1 MLLEIAAKETSITPI
16 LFISTAFCL
25 LVVLLRLSSHIV
37 VHPLLPPPMVING
50 TLSIFFFELLVFPL
64 SS

>member
-25 LVVLLRLSSHIV
+25 LVVLLQSSSRIV
-37 VHPLLPPPMVING
+37 VHPLLPPTMMING
-50 TLSIFFFELLVFPL
+50 MLHTFFELLVFPL

>member
-1 MLLEIAAKETSITPI
+1 MNITPI

-25 LVVLLRLSSHIV
+25 LVVLLQSSSHIV
-37 VHPLLPPPMVING
+37 VHPLLPPTMMING
-50 TLSIFFFELLVFPL
+50 MLYTFFELLVFPL

>member
-1 MLLEIAAKETSITPI
+1 MLLETGSRNMNFTPV

-25 LVVLLRLSSHIV
+25 VVVLLQSSSHIV
-37 VHPLLPPPMVING
+37 VHPLLPPTMMING
-50 TLSIFFFELLVFPL
+50 MLYTFFELLVFPL